1 VTRFRAGMSRLL
13 ENIVLVLFGFL
24 CFLAFGEVVARYVF
38 NSPFFWSEELTI
50 YTFTWVSFLGA
61 ALALKHNRH
70 VVVTY
75 FISLLP
81 RVGQY
86 VAILI
91 ADLIVLAF
99 LGLLLVQSVLFWGLS
114 HTLRSIALNIPLSF
128 VSASLVVMAA
138 LMIFY
143 LADAMVQK
151 YRAFRAGKSL
161 LSIVGPASADELMT

>member
-1 VTRFRAGMSRLL
+1 MNRGL
-13 ENIVLVLFGFL
+13 ENIVLVLFAFL
-24 CFLAFGEVVARYVF
+24 CFLAFGEVIARYVF
-38 NSPFFWSEELTI
+38 NAPFFWSEELII

-61 ALALKHNRH
+61 ALALKNNRH

-91 ADLIVLAF
+91 ADLIVLTF

-114 HTLRSIALNIPLSF
+114 HTLRSIALNIPLSLI
-128 VSASLVVMAA
+128 SASLVVMAV

-143 LADAMVQK
+143 LVDAMVQK

-161 LSIVGPASADELMT
+161 LSIVGPASADELLT